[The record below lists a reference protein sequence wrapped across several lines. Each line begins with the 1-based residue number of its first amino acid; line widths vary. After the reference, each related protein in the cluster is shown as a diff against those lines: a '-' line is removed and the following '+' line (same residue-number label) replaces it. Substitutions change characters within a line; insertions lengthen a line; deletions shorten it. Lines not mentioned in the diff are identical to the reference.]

1 MSPHASASPR
11 ILPAQVRFADNAVRP
26 LEFDGLVPVSRL
38 PRLCEMM
45 LTKAVGALPPVTAQ
59 LRTGRAEDGG
69 AQLRGRLR
77 GCLNLRCERC
87 LQPMDWPFDFE
98 LTLRLVHSE
107 ADERR
112 LLDHCEP
119 LLLED
124 DWLPLHQLI
133 EDEILLALPMAPAH
147 PPGDCP
153 PASGNR

>member
-1 MSPHASASPR
+1 MSTHAPTSRR
-11 ILPAQVRFADNAVRP
+11 ILPARVRFAEGSARP
-26 LEFDGLVPVSRL
+26 LEFDGPVPVSRL
-38 PRLCEMM
+38 PRLCGMIPA
-45 LTKAVGALPPVTAQ
+45 KAVDALPPVAAQ
-59 LRTGRAEDGG
+59 LWTGRAEDGG
-69 AQLRGRLR
+69 MQLHGRLR

-87 LQPMDWPFDFE
+87 LQPMEWPFD
-98 LTLRLVHSE
+98 LAMTLRLVHNE

-147 PPGDCP
+147 SRGDCP
-153 PASGNR
+153 PASGKR